1 VERSLVFE
9 LAEVALPPDF
19 LRGDPAGDKGVTSR
33 SAISCRPSPLVAGH
47 DLNSC
52 VRGPAPARCI
62 APRPLNRA
70 NSGRGAGLLKI
81 RAVRPSVL
89 DRDDRKDHNDHM
101 VRGILSSSL

>member
-1 VERSLVFE
+1 VFE

-19 LRGDPAGDKGVTSR
+19 LRGDPAGDKRVTSR
-33 SAISCRPSPLVAGH
+33 SAISCWPSPLVAAH

-52 VRGPAPARCI
+52 VRGPAPARCL
-62 APRPLNRA
+62 ARA
-70 NSGRGAGLLKI
+70 RCTVQTQGWGAGLLKI